1 VDQGASDLIITV
13 GSSPAI
19 RKNGGI
25 VRLPGQRLTP
35 VETDGL
41 LQQLLVEEQ
50 REAFGRYGEISLS
63 YSVFGTGRFRVQAF
77 RQRGTVSFT
86 VRTIPTLV
94 RSALSLGIPEA
105 AVRLALCE
113 SGLVIIAGPPGSGRT
128 TTLASMVDAINSQ
141 REAHLVTLEDPIEY
155 LHRHN
160 RSIVNQRE
168 IGSDC
173 PTFADGLRG
182 AIVQTADVI
191 VLGEMDAQS
200 VPLMLRAAG
209 NRILVLTVVMASDVR
224 EALRLAKE
232 RQTLMDGPNIRKY
245 ISNLIAWIVADEA
258 EDNAIAAYNKGD
270 FDQAVAFLRQAM
282 QNSDFNTPDNKQRI
296 GDYED
301 RARRRREDVAATHK
315 REERERRNRP
325 EAERL
330 NDEAVILLKAERA
343 DEALAKLNKALELFP
358 DDKSISANW
367 NIVKAYIA
375 LREAD
380 LQAAIDFNEKA
391 VSLDPDNQAA
401 KATLEKARS
410 LRNAQRATI
419 QAAFEETRQRLNS
432 LPPAGTVVATR
443 AADPR
448 IVSVASLPK
457 QAREIENSPG
467 APEARKAF
475 QAVANHDWSAG
486 LAWYQQALLKD
497 PNNGALKRMVDLGTY
512 TIERQ
517 RIAPYTKADWDRL
530 DVILEQVTLEM
541 YREDETAVRRTGGTA
556 RATASLSSEMKEFLS
571 LLKPTLQDD
580 SSTPGNQGTADAKS
594 DRQTWEE
601 MSRHM
606 VESWAEEAGRRAA
619 MHLLSDKRKEAVTEL
634 RDAEQMAPEVPN
646 YRNALNA
653 LTGADEQRNFAGKN
667 PRAYLD
673 FITN

>member
-1 VDQGASDLIITV
+1 MRIHELLQTAVDQGASDLIITV

-224 EALRLAKE
+224 EALRL
-232 RQTLMDGPNIRKY
+232 
-245 ISNLIAWIVADEA
+245 VA
-258 EDNAIAAYNKGD
+258 G
-270 FDQAVAFLRQAM
+270 AFEPYRQASAA
-282 QNSDFNTPDNKQRI
+282 QLLADTLQGVVCQQLVP
-296 GDYED
+296 
-301 RARRRREDVAATHK
+301 RAGGEGMV
-315 REERERRNRP
+315 
-325 EAERL
+325 
-330 NDEAVILLKAERA
+330 
-343 DEALAKLNKALELFP
+343 
-358 DDKSISANW
+358 
-367 NIVKAYIA
+367 
-375 LREAD
+375 
-380 LQAAIDFNEKA
+380 
-391 VSLDPDNQAA
+391 
-401 KATLEKARS
+401 
-410 LRNAQRATI
+410 
-419 QAAFEETRQRLNS
+419 AAFEVLIVDQSARELIRAGRLDE
-432 LPPAGTVVATR
+432 LPALLDGR
-443 AADPR
+443 GDPESTTMR
-448 IVSVASLPK
+448 ASLAALAATG
-457 QAREIENSPG
+457 QISENEYLTRCS
-467 APEARKAF
+467 
-475 QAVANHDWSAG
+475 
-486 LAWYQQALLKD
+486 
-497 PNNGALKRMVDLGTY
+497 
-512 TIERQ
+512 
-517 RIAPYTKADWDRL
+517 
-530 DVILEQVTLEM
+530 
-541 YREDETAVRRTGGTA
+541 
-556 RATASLSSEMKEFLS
+556 
-571 LLKPTLQDD
+571 
-580 SSTPGNQGTADAKS
+580 
-594 DRQTWEE
+594 
-601 MSRHM
+601 
-606 VESWAEEAGRRAA
+606 
-619 MHLLSDKRKEAVTEL
+619 
-634 RDAEQMAPEVPN
+634 
-646 YRNALNA
+646 ALNIH
-653 LTGADEQRNFAGKN
+653 D
-667 PRAYLD
+667 
-673 FITN
+673 